1 VPTFEIE
8 QLEVHVVKHRV
19 EASTEAEAIIKL
31 FEGQGVVVDDSL
43 ELVEICE
50 DRGLPAED
58 HPMLAEALRAAG
70 IMSDQNV
77 IPSVRSIEEV
87 D

>member
-1 VPTFEIE
+1 MPTFEIE
-8 QLEVHVVKHRV
+8 QLEVHVMKYRV
-19 EASTEAEAIIKL
+19 EAESVAAAIIKL
-31 FEGQGVVVDDSL
+31 FEGQAVVVDDSL
-43 ELVEICE
+43 ELVEICD

-58 HPMLAEALRAAG
+58 LPMLAEALRAAG

-77 IPSVRSIEEV
+77 IPSIRSIEQV

>member
-1 VPTFEIE
+1 MLTFEIE
-8 QLEVHVVKHRV
+8 QLEVHVMKYRV
-19 EASTEAEAIIKL
+19 EAESEEEAIVKL
-31 FEGQGVVVDDSL
+31 FEGEAVAVDDSL
-43 ELVEICE
+43 ELVEICD

-58 HPMLAEALRAAG
+58 HPMLAGALRAAG

-77 IPSVRSIEEV
+77 IPSIRSIEQV